1 MTFFVKPFATFC
13 RVFVKVFRANVC
25 VNSHKTWQFSKAFLY
40 HLVQDLQSR
49 IPKDDLKLPQSF
61 FQKRYSDGKCKNV
74 GWFSRKQ
81 DFLKY

>member
-1 MTFFVKPFATFC
+1 MTFFVKPFATFY
-13 RVFVKVFRANVC
+13 RPFFKVFSANVC

-61 FQKRYSDGKCKNV
+61 FQKQINTGTI
-74 GWFSRKQ
+74 F
-81 DFLKY
+81 DFNFLIPHSIHI

>member
-1 MTFFVKPFATFC
+1 MTFFVKPFAKFC
-13 RVFVKVFRANVC
+13 IVFVKVFSANVC

-61 FQKRYSDGKCKNV
+61 FQKQYSAQLNRC
-74 GWFSRKQ
+74 R
-81 DFLKY
+81 